1 LFRGYGELRNVNIK
15 GQYGFLELDDKQD
28 AADAIRDVNGKSFN
42 GGSRIRV
49 EYANAYT
56 GNDGGGDRDHQGRG
70 DRRVSDG
77 KYRRTNY
84 RLVVEN
90 ISSRTSWQDLKDYM
104 KTAGDITYTTVNR
117 SNNGEGL
124 VEFSDREGMESAL
137 RELDDTKLDGRR
149 IRLREEK
156 RSRSRS
162 TRRRDGRRSES
173 KRSRSREERRS
184 QDRPRRHRSPT
195 PDERSRSMST
205 DHVRMSGRERSFSKR
220 PRGGDDSE

>member
-1 LFRGYGELRNVNIK
+1 
-15 GQYGFLELDDKQD
+15 
-28 AADAIRDVNGKSFN
+28 
-42 GGSRIRV
+42 
-49 EYANAYT
+49 
-56 GNDGGGDRDHQGRG
+56 
-70 DRRVSDG
+70 
-77 KYRRTNY
+77 
-84 RLVVEN
+84 
-90 ISSRTSWQDLKDYM
+90 M

>member
-1 LFRGYGELRNVNIK
+1 
-15 GQYGFLELDDKQD
+15 
-28 AADAIRDVNGKSFN
+28 
-42 GGSRIRV
+42 
-49 EYANAYT
+49 
-56 GNDGGGDRDHQGRG
+56 
-70 DRRVSDG
+70 
-77 KYRRTNY
+77 
-84 RLVVEN
+84 
-90 ISSRTSWQDLKDYM
+90 M

-162 TRRRDGRRSES
+162 RSTRRRDGRRSESRRRES